1 MIAIKLWHVWQVIWL
16 LGFKILTLVYLG
28 PWLCDQAPDR
38 KLCSVPPFLCKDR
51 PIRIILH
58 LLPWMSF
65 LVIFPGLRQSPQPQI
80 CCRVSRSQPSH
91 NVPQLSKSFL
101 SVWNRERESGIPAV
115 CTFYAIWAIGI
126 TESIVGASCH
136 QHLAPP
142 DKMSNDYFIH
152 LDGNLEW

>member
-16 LGFKILTLVYLG
+16 LGFKILTLIYLG

-65 LVIFPGLRQSPQPQI
+65 LVIFPGLRQSPEPQYAAGWAEVSPPTVHPGSVSLFSLFGIEKENLGFAVPFMPFGQLGLQRALLALLATNILLPQI
-80 CCRVSRSQPSH
+80 RCQMII
-91 NVPQLSKSFL
+91 SFT
-101 SVWNRERESGIPAV
+101 WMEI
-115 CTFYAIWAIGI
+115 
-126 TESIVGASCH
+126 
-136 QHLAPP
+136 
-142 DKMSNDYFIH
+142 
-152 LDGNLEW
+152 

>member
-38 KLCSVPPFLCKDR
+38 KLCSVRPPFLCKDR

-65 LVIFPGLRQSPQPQI
+65 LVIFPGLHQCPQPQI

-91 NVPQLSKSFL
+91 SVPPLSKSFL
-101 SVWNRERESGIPAV
+101 SVWNRERESGIPVVPFMPFGQLGLQRAL
-115 CTFYAIWAIGI
+115 
-126 TESIVGASCH
+126 
-136 QHLAPP
+136 LALLATNILLPQIRCQ
-142 DKMSNDYFIH
+142 MIISSTWMEI
-152 LDGNLEW
+152 